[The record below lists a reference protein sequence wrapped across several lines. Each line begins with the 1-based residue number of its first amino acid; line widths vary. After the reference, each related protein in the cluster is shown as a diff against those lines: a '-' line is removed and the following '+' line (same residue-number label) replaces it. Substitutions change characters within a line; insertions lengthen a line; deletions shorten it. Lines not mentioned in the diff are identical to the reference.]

1 MFACLIQQELS
12 SNVSDNIKSSTSA
25 PASSSHSFDS
35 EISKTKPQKL
45 LQKSKSAKHLK
56 SNGNKSTAFIGPTL
70 PPEPNLEELALQKVN
85 KESQGLFRAF
95 VLNLNKH
102 FCKYMYHRMI
112 INFIIGKKFRGQSCH
127 QFDFR
132 NRQRVSSRLEFFI
145 TTQSR
150 ECQKIN

>member
-12 SNVSDNIKSSTSA
+12 SNVSGNIKSSTSA

-85 KESQGLFRAF
+85 KESQGLFWAF
-95 VLNLNKH
+95 
-102 FCKYMYHRMI
+102 
-112 INFIIGKKFRGQSCH
+112 
-127 QFDFR
+127 
-132 NRQRVSSRLEFFI
+132 
-145 TTQSR
+145 
-150 ECQKIN
+150 